1 VDLVYI
7 VRNGS
12 VSGSSQFPEIR
23 ESVVGCGAF
32 GLRAEERPFWP
43 AALSVFSG
51 VDMPAIIRWFP
62 VTHDINAD
70 PEMWELREQFGDR
83 AGFVWLEILSIADRN
98 NGILGPSSSQLHTIL
113 AGRCRVY
120 SPKVRAILEWCLAR
134 GWLVFDGNLRV
145 AKWLKYHRTREP
157 NKHPTGNTTTPLLPN
172 LPNLPKEEDKIKTP
186 IAPKM
191 GAMLESFDLF
201 WKEYPKKRGKETAER
216 AWLKIAPN
224 NGLCETII
232 TAIKKQKT
240 WPDWVKDCGQFIP
253 YPASWLNQKRWEDE
267 IGEQK
272 EERTGVWAKKFTPE
286 PK

>member
-1 VDLVYI
+1 
-7 VRNGS
+7 
-12 VSGSSQFPEIR
+12 
-23 ESVVGCGAF
+23 
-32 GLRAEERPFWP
+32 
-43 AALSVFSG
+43 
-51 VDMPAIIRWFP
+51 
-62 VTHDINAD
+62 
-70 PEMWELREQFGDR
+70 
-83 AGFVWLEILSIADRN
+83 
-98 NGILGPSSSQLHTIL
+98 
-113 AGRCRVY
+113 
-120 SPKVRAILEWCLAR
+120 
-134 GWLVFDGNLRV
+134 
-145 AKWLKYHRTREP
+145 
-157 NKHPTGNTTTPLLPN
+157 
-172 LPNLPKEEDKIKTP
+172 
-186 IAPKM
+186 M